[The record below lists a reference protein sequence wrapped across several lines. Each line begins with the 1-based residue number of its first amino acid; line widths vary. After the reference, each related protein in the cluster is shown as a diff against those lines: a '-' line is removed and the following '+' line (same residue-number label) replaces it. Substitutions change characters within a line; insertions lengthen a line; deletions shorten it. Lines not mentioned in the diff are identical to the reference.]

1 MRPLALSA
9 CAALL
14 AACVGDKPPPDPAAR
29 SEEVR
34 TYLSALAPILVSR
47 TLSADEIALIEQ
59 KVADEGQIAVARQV
73 LSGWLGEPALA
84 DAARE
89 LIQTRLSVSGSGIDG
104 VNYELPGNLAAWT
117 VVNGAPW
124 STLVTADF
132 CVGDD
137 LSMIECDS
145 GAPYTAGLLTTRAY
159 LKARASRF
167 NLTRASTLLNV
178 FACQRYPVPQE
189 VEPSIAK
196 ERLRAM
202 FQANT
207 PEEQE
212 DPAAADAFGNGFGC
226 YNCHSQFAWHAQL
239 FVQFDQDGLFRPDA
253 TGLQDPEGELGRS
266 VGGLFASHL
275 ADPAE
280 AASPASQML
289 GVPVADLGEA
299 GRVLGES
306 QVMTECMAR
315 NILEYGAGL
324 EPGAKI
330 AAELISEIAAELSPG
345 QATFADLVL
354 AVFGNQRVYQTLVEG
369 IRHPAP
375 PADEAAPAP
384 GDGEQGSE
392 EQS

>member
-1 MRPLALSA
+1 RRPRRAHRRRLRPRRHRGGPHRHRPGARGRLARRRRAAPRHLPGHPVLGGVRGPMRPLALSA

-137 LSMIECDS
+137 LSMIE
-145 GAPYTAGLLTTRAY
+145 
-159 LKARASRF
+159 
-167 NLTRASTLLNV
+167 
-178 FACQRYPVPQE
+178 
-189 VEPSIAK
+189 
-196 ERLRAM
+196 
-202 FQANT
+202 
-207 PEEQE
+207 
-212 DPAAADAFGNGFGC
+212 
-226 YNCHSQFAWHAQL
+226 
-239 FVQFDQDGLFRPDA
+239 
-253 TGLQDPEGELGRS
+253 
-266 VGGLFASHL
+266 
-275 ADPAE
+275 
-280 AASPASQML
+280 
-289 GVPVADLGEA
+289 
-299 GRVLGES
+299 
-306 QVMTECMAR
+306 
-315 NILEYGAGL
+315 
-324 EPGAKI
+324 
-330 AAELISEIAAELSPG
+330 
-345 QATFADLVL
+345 
-354 AVFGNQRVYQTLVEG
+354 
-369 IRHPAP
+369 
-375 PADEAAPAP
+375 
-384 GDGEQGSE
+384 
-392 EQS
+392 